1 MFLGERGDECCATA
15 EINDYE
21 TLDKGCP
28 DNAPCAKLSP
38 PPCLH
43 EGQGAASRAH
53 GAGGWGTTGDKG
65 QTLARGVVTN
75 CLYTLYNCTSF

>member
-1 MFLGERGDECCATA
+1 MSAA
-15 EINDYE
+15 EINDDE

-43 EGQGAASRAH
+43 KGQGAGSRAH
-53 GAGGWGTTGDKG
+53 GAGAPQDTRGKHWLGGW
-65 QTLARGVVTN
+65 
-75 CLYTLYNCTSF
+75 